1 MLQKR
6 VTFGILILCL
16 AVLSCSLQTSQDVQG
31 LAATLAALA
40 ATQTA
45 QAAAVAAPGAGVPP
59 VAPVVP
65 VAPAA
70 ASATPC
76 TPLVTANV
84 NAFVRKGPGTEFGD
98 VGNLLTGQT
107 AEVAG
112 KLDDGTW
119 WYIKFPSAPGGVA
132 WIAASTVTAS
142 CLPATVAIIAAPP
155 TPTSSVGVVTDVSV
169 SVDPTTIGVPGC
181 MGPILPSN
189 VSATVTVD
197 GPVKLKLR
205 FVTQQDGTLSNQTL
219 SFAKAGSK
227 DVSDSFTPPLTAGTY
242 WVKIVIDG
250 QDLSGMDNQVKYKI
264 SC

>member
-1 MLQKR
+1 MLKKR
-6 VTFGILILCL
+6 GLYGILILCL
-16 AVLSCSLQTSQDVQG
+16 AILSCGGQSSQDVQNVVG
-31 LAATLAALA
+31 TLAALA

-45 QAAAVAAPGAGVPP
+45 VAAAVAAPPAVVPP
-59 VAPVVP
+59 VAPV
-65 VAPAA
+65 APAA
-70 ASATPC
+70 PAATAC
-76 TPLVTANV
+76 TALVTANM
-84 NAFVRKGPGTEFGD
+84 NAFVRKGPGTVFGD

-119 WYIKFPSAPGGVA
+119 WYIKYPAAPGGFA

-169 SVDPTTIGVPGC
+169 SVDPATIGVPGC
-181 MGPILPSN
+181 VGPMLPSN

-197 GPVKLKLR
+197 GPVKLKLH
-205 FVTQQDGTLSNQTL
+205 FVSQQDGSLSSQTL
-219 SFAKAGSK
+219 NFSKAGSK

-242 WVKIVIDG
+242 WVKLEIDG
-250 QDLSGMDNQVKYKI
+250 QDLGGMDTQAKYKI